1 MAAPS
6 TSGTFG
12 YGQSAFKLISGA
24 LRLCGA
30 IADEETPTSAMAENA
45 MDTLNA
51 MVKGWQASAIHVWAE
66 EECIL
71 FLQPNQTQ
79 YQLGAGSPDNACLYR
94 DYSQTTLVT
103 TAPAAGSVVHLASV
117 AGLNDGAFIGI
128 QLDAGTN
135 FWTTINGAP
144 SGNAVALTNPLPSQA
159 TSGTISFSYAT
170 PLMRPLRVP
179 EGRRFLYS
187 SKIQTPLIVMSRLDY
202 DYLPN
207 PYNTGVITQYFYDP
221 HMGDGA
227 YTNAVA
233 FMNVWPTPVDN
244 TNAMRFVAQRPLQD
258 FATLANIP
266 DFPAEWLAAL
276 RWNLAVEV
284 APEYD
289 VPADRFDRLKAQAD
303 MWFLRASMW
312 DKEPESVLF
321 GVAFE
326 PAYRT

>member
-1 MAAPS
+1 MAAPT
-6 TSGTFG
+6 TSGTYG
-12 YGQSAFKLISGA
+12 YSQSAFKLISGA
-24 LRLCGA
+24 LRLCSA

-45 MDTLNA
+45 MDSLNA
-51 MVKGWQASAIHVWAE
+51 MVKGWQASGIHVWAE

-71 FLQPNQTQ
+71 FLQPGQAQ
-79 YQLGAGSPDNACLYR
+79 YQMGIGSPDNVCLYR
-94 DYSQTTLVT
+94 DYVQSSLIT
-103 TAPAAGSVVHLASV
+103 TANAGVMSVVMAST
-117 AGLNDGAFIGI
+117 AGLSSGAFVGF

-135 FWTTINGAP
+135 FWTTVNLVS
-144 SGNAVALTNPLPSQA
+144 SGNVITLNAPLPSQA
-159 TSGTISFSYAT
+159 TSGAITFGYVT

-227 YTNAVA
+227 YTNAVG
-233 FMNVWPTPVDN
+233 FMNVWPTPVDY

-276 RWNLAVEV
+276 RWNLATEI

-289 VPADRFDRLKAQAD
+289 VPADRFDRLKGQAD
-303 MWFLRASMW
+303 MWFLRASSW
-312 DKEPESVLF
+312 DREPESVLF